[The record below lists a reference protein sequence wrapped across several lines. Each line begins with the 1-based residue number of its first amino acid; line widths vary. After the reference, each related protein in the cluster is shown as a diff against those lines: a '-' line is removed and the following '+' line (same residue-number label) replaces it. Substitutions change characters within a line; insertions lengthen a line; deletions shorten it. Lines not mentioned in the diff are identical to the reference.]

1 MEKRPCAPRRAL
13 SFVLNCLRWDRSFA
27 RNVLLVALPM
37 VIQQLVAS
45 SLHIVDGLMVSAL
58 GDAAYSGV
66 TQANRVT
73 FMFNL
78 FCFGTATGGSIFLSQ
93 YWGAQDIRRMRQ
105 AMGVTLGC
113 SMLVAV
119 LFFCAASL
127 FPRQIISLF
136 LQEGE
141 SFEQA
146 VRYLRIVVFGYLF
159 TAVDNVY
166 ATTMKAGEKTWLPM
180 LSGFVSIGV
189 NTLFN
194 WIFIFGNLGA
204 PAMGVEGAAIATAL
218 SAAVSMLMNMSFA
231 YFLHLPA
238 GARLS
243 EWLGGEKGFLRR
255 FMKTVLPVI
264 LNEGLWGI
272 GTTVYS
278 VYYGRMGDVAVAAM
292 GVCTT
297 INDLV
302 WVVIFALTNA
312 TAIIIGKTLGA
323 GDKERAYLY
332 GKRMLAGAMT
342 AGIALGVAVIFIRGP
357 LVSVFGGLS
366 EQVRFTA
373 QTILLIGGASIWFRA
388 FNTVNV
394 VGLLRSGGDTLFSM
408 VLDVGTLW
416 LVGVPLTG
424 VAALAL
430 HWPLEWVYMCTFVE
444 EIVKMVIGV
453 PHFKSRKWMNV
464 LTQEERA

>member
-1 MEKRPCAPRRAL
+1 M
-13 SFVLNCLRWDRSFA
+13 
-27 RNVLLVALPM
+27 
-37 VIQQLVAS
+37 
-45 SLHIVDGLMVSAL
+45 
-58 GDAAYSGV
+58 
-66 TQANRVT
+66 
-73 FMFNL
+73 
-78 FCFGTATGGSIFLSQ
+78 
-93 YWGAQDIRRMRQ
+93 
-105 AMGVTLGC
+105 
-113 SMLVAV
+113 
-119 LFFCAASL
+119 
-127 FPRQIISLF
+127 
-136 LQEGE
+136 
-141 SFEQA
+141 
-146 VRYLRIVVFGYLF
+146 RIVVFGYLF

-366 EQVRFTA
+366 EQVRSTA